1 MKKRIVSFLLALVM
15 AVSLLPVSAFA
26 ANGAYTVAED
36 TTAQQ
41 GEDNSK
47 VTVYFSLSDNGKYKT
62 GTSGKTLAYV
72 PVTVE
77 YFDLDDYGL
86 GQYTRAD
93 AGEQPT
99 VLHLFIK
106 MLEQEYLNGGKLT
119 ADSDALTVS
128 GAAGSMFMTKFWGH
142 DQNLTYYVNHVYPIM
157 SGNTGATADWIILK
171 DGDVVDV
178 AMFDDWSF
186 WSDAYA
192 GFQYFMDGDAPTHS
206 YTATAGEAKTITC
219 KTAQTNMMSPS
230 GTQYNVCGTQT
241 VYYGKTLFASDAQS
255 VTTDSSGAAS
265 ITFPEAGDWYVWANG
280 AKGKSTNNV
289 VSSPAYAAVT
299 VEAGGVTTP
308 KLTLTTDKESVI
320 WNEKVTVTA
329 TNEKGEP
336 VVCNWTVNDPSVMP
350 YSAKN
355 PWDGQSSIAIKG
367 TEVKNALV
375 LTATSVDDPTL
386 QGELQFNVLPLA
398 EVYAVFGDGTK
409 QPLTMKAETRAV
421 GNGTFNVIEIPA
433 AVDHILVRP
442 AKGYTIIDNSGPA
455 TGTTLWTPEYDSEGF
470 CAVTRAQGDL
480 SKTTFAPER
489 VLFTRGILPK
499 YPESD
504 WFCNRIQVEKKNVF
518 LAWEQDTDSPIQE
531 VKVENATLY
540 TPVQT
545 AQNRFSMILDRN
557 AETASFL
564 FNTEAKKVYL
574 TDEQYKAEG
583 AALEQKD
590 GFYVLPVNA
599 SELEA
604 SGLHSRRMEKTYY
617 VLAESTTGR
626 KLRFNVTVYQRD
638 NAMDTPTAVEEYL
651 CLASQYTNNA
661 NNATGTYGT
670 MPERALA
677 GFPQSGTGMNML
689 VSLGNFGGYIIY
701 RFDQL
706 ITNDPNHPYGVDF
719 VVRGNNYGTNDFS
732 FYEPAN
738 VLVSQDGK
746 TWYTLAGSDHY
757 SNHAYWD
764 YTITYTKSTGT
775 STVYGGASGT
785 AADWTDSMG
794 YSGTSY
800 LYPNKALYP
809 LFPWTAEN
817 DTSITV
823 TGTLLGGKGTTRNE
837 IFDVAVPKWG
847 YADTCYNGLNPYTG
861 AEGGEVF
868 DLDWAVD
875 ENGQPVKLDWVKYVK
890 VQTASN
896 VDGGGIGEK
905 STEVSAIYKTDA
917 AAAPVGV
924 TAAPASISINGQKL
938 ALKDGVDVYSAVA
951 DTAVE
956 VAVDAPEGANVY
968 INDVYGKSAK
978 FDSLNHRMVRV
989 VVQEDEKEPV
999 IYYVNLKTQAQ
1010 ADEDAVADVIAK
1022 IDAIGTVTLDSKSA
1036 IDEARKAYD
1045 KLAAEQQAKVSNYAA
1060 LTAAETT
1067 YAKLV
1072 QDKADQDAA
1081 DAVIA
1086 KINAIG
1092 TVTLKSKKAIDAAR
1106 KAYDKLTAAQQAKV
1120 SNYATLTAAEAAYA
1134 KLVTDKADQDAADA
1148 VIAKINAIG
1157 VVSRAAKSRI
1167 DAARKAYDGLTDAQK
1182 ALVPASV
1189 VKTLTDAETAYSNL
1203 PPRHSS
1209 DDTADNTKPA
1219 QSSRTGDAGIAIYAA
1234 ISLLSVTGGAW
1245 VIGKRRKH

>member
-1 MKKRIVSFLLALVM
+1 MKKRIISFLLALMM

-26 ANGAYTVAED
+26 VDGAYTVAKD
-36 TTAQQ
+36 ATAQQ

-47 VTVYFSLSDNGKYKT
+47 VTVYFSLSDNGKYKN

-86 GQYTRAD
+86 GKYTRAD

-157 SGNTGATADWIILK
+157 SGSTGATADWIILK

-241 VYYGKTLFASDAQS
+241 VYYGKTLFAGDAQS
-255 VTTDSSGAAS
+255 VTTDSNGAAS

-280 AKGKSTNNV
+280 VKGHNTESI
-289 VSSPAYAAVT
+289 VSSPAYATVT
-299 VEAGGVTTP
+299 VEADGGVTTP

-504 WFCNRIQVEKKNVF
+504 WFCNRIKVEKKNVF

-670 MPERALA
+670 MPERTLA
-677 GFPQSGTGMNML
+677 GFPQGGTGMNML

-837 IFDVAVPKWG
+837 IFNVAVPKWG

-989 VVQEDEKEPV
+989 VVQEGEKEPV

-1022 IDAIGTVTLDSKSA
+1022 INAIGTVTLDSKSA

-1045 KLAAEQQAKVSNYAA
+1045 KLTAAQQARVSNYAA

-1081 DAVIA
+1081 DAA
-1086 KINAIG
+1086 
-1092 TVTLKSKKAIDAAR
+1092 
-1106 KAYDKLTAAQQAKV
+1106 
-1120 SNYATLTAAEAAYA
+1120 
-1134 KLVTDKADQDAADA
+1134 
-1148 VIAKINAIG
+1148 IAKINAIG
-1157 VVSRAAKSRI
+1157 VVSRAAKRRI

-1209 DDTADNTKPA
+1209 DDTADSTKPA

-1234 ISLLSVTGGAW
+1234 MSLLSVTGGAW
-1245 VIGKRRKH
+1245 VIGKKRKH

>member
-1 MKKRIVSFLLALVM
+1 MKKRILSLLLALMMVL
-15 AVSLLPVSAFA
+15 SLIPTLAFA
-26 ANGAYTVAED
+26 A
-36 TTAQQ
+36 

-47 VTVYFSLSDNGKYKT
+47 VTVYFSLSDNGKYKN

-86 GQYTRAD
+86 GKYTRAD

-106 MLEQEYLNGGKLT
+106 MLEQEYLNSGKLT
-119 ADSDALTVS
+119 VGGDALTVS
-128 GAAGSMFMTKFWGH
+128 GGAGSMYMTQFWGH

-157 SGNTGATADWIILK
+157 SGSTGATADWIILK

-186 WSDAYA
+186 WGDAYA

-280 AKGKSTNNV
+280 AKGKSTTNV

-299 VEAGGVTTP
+299 VEAGGGVTAP
-308 KLTLTTDKESVI
+308 KLTLTMDKESVV
-320 WNEKVTVTA
+320 WSQKVAVTA
-329 TNEKGEP
+329 TNEKDEP
-336 VVCNWTVNDPSVMP
+336 VVCNWKVSDPSVTL
-350 YSAKN
+350 YSAKYS
-355 PWDGQSSIAIKG
+355 WDEQTSISIKG
-367 TEVKNALV
+367 TEVKNGIV

-386 QGELQFNVLPLA
+386 QAELRFDVLPLA

-433 AVDHILVRP
+433 DADHIIVRP
-442 AKGYTIIDNSGPA
+442 AAGFDISDGSGPN
-455 TGTTLWTPEYDSEGF
+455 TNTPQWTPEYDSEGY
-470 CAVTRAQGDL
+470 CAVTRAEGDL
-480 SKTTFAPER
+480 EKTTYAPER
-489 VLFTRGILPK
+489 ITFNRAVLPK
-499 YPESD
+499 YPAAV
-504 WFCNRIQVEKKNVF
+504 WFCSRINVAKNAIY
-518 LAWEQDTDSPIQE
+518 LAWELSTDNPIQE
-531 VKVENATLY
+531 IKAENATLY
-540 TPVQT
+540 TPVRLTQSSF
-545 AQNRFSMILDRN
+545 RMLLDRN
-557 AETASFL
+557 AETAAFL
-564 FNTEAKKVYL
+564 FATDAEKVYL
-574 TDEQYKAEG
+574 TDEQYKTEG
-583 AALEQKD
+583 ATLEQKD
-590 GFYVLPVNA
+590 GFYVLPVKASDLEPNA
-599 SELEA
+599 KLPN
-604 SGLHSRRMEKTYY
+604 LMEKTYY
-617 VLAESTTGR
+617 VVAESATGR
-626 KLRFNVTVYQRD
+626 KLRINVKVNQRD

-719 VVRGNNYGTNDFS
+719 VVRGNNYGTNHFG

-956 VAVDAPEGANVY
+956 VAVDAPENTNVY

-989 VVQEDEKEPV
+989 VVQEGEKEPV

-1022 IDAIGTVTLDSKSA
+1022 IDAIGEVTKDSGSSIK
-1036 IDEARKAYD
+1036 
-1045 KLAAEQQAKVSNYAA
+1045 
-1060 LTAAETT
+1060 
-1067 YAKLV
+1067 
-1072 QDKADQDAA
+1072 
-1081 DAVIA
+1081 
-1086 KINAIG
+1086 
-1092 TVTLKSKKAIDAAR
+1092 AAR
-1106 KAYDKLTAAQQAKV
+1106 KAYDAL
-1120 SNYATLTAAEAAYA
+1120 S
-1134 KLVTDKADQDAADA
+1134 
-1148 VIAKINAIG
+1148 
-1157 VVSRAAKSRI
+1157 
-1167 DAARKAYDGLTDAQK
+1167 DAQK
-1182 ALVPASV
+1182 ELVTNYQ
-1189 VKTLTDAETAYSNL
+1189 TLLDAEKSYKKLTR
-1203 PPRHSS
+1203 PTGGSS
-1209 DDTADNTKPA
+1209 SSSTTDDKKNDGKDVKSGN
-1219 QSSRTGDAGIAIYAA
+1219 TGDAGITLYLGMGLVAVMAGAVI
-1234 ISLLSVTGGAW
+1234 VTR
-1245 VIGKRRKH
+1245 KRKEN